1 MHLMVRGDLVSI
13 PVQSLLRHAFYTDK
27 KRFQSTFRLYRHT
40 TGQAAFIT
48 FHHRHKDFRI
58 MLYGYRAATAAG
70 DAATPTA
77 CNTAAGDASA
87 STACYTLHGNK
98 LGSFY
103 KQPMQG
109 YFLYANTD
117 DLSRKQNSDT
127 PCIRRQMLRRCIS
140 LVSIHQYPMQR

>member
-58 MLYGYRAATAAG
+58 MLYGYRAA
-70 DAATPTA
+70 
-77 CNTAAGDASA
+77 TAAGDASA